1 MGWGVHL
8 GRKDKGQPTESE
20 SSELRASVDQLS
32 SLSLV
37 ALAVELVAKAFTGQ
51 AGQDDDQ
58 PPWVDP
64 FGRGPSAY
72 EVANWLYLP
81 RDQELDTSQ
90 PLGLALYG
98 LVSEALQVLEH
109 ASLVRSQL
117 RFGYQGSVAD
127 AHMTYVLTRYGV
139 SVRDAGAVEHVLNG
153 GTLSS

>member
-1 MGWGVHL
+1 VHL
-8 GRKDKGQPTESE
+8 GHKDKDQPVESE
-20 SSELRASVDQLS
+20 SSALRAAVDRLS
-32 SLSLV
+32 SLSL
-37 ALAVELVAKAFTGQ
+37 ASLAVEVMAKAFTGE
-51 AGQDDDQ
+51 AGPDDE

-81 RDQELDTSQ
+81 RDEELDTSQ
-90 PLGLALYG
+90 PLGRALYG

-109 ASLVRSQL
+109 TSLVRSML
-117 RFGYQGSVAD
+117 KFGFQGAAAD

-139 SVRDAGAVEHVLNG
+139 SVRDAGTVERILSG